1 MSSYFGTTCELCIC
15 GSVKRIIVEN
25 FVVLSVIHEEEKMVK
40 RPDLPKKSALPR
52 LDNQNMKLDRKVARI
67 LTHFFR

>member
-25 FVVLSVIHEEEKMVK
+25 FVVLSVIHEEEKMAIIGQNSAFLAILLSSC
-40 RPDLPKKSALPR
+40 DLEGR
-52 LDNQNMKLDRKVARI
+52 MI
-67 LTHFFR
+67 F